1 MSNELS
7 QTLLTQL
14 FSQNSNDPFLML
26 VTLSHNDFDNIY
38 FVNNTEDVVSGGITY
53 SPFPMKI
60 SLPVDDG
67 ETLRE
72 VAIEFDNVSRELIDE
87 LRSVTDL
94 IDVNIKMVLNS
105 NPDYIE
111 IELDELKIRN
121 VTYNKETVQAKL
133 FMDDFLN
140 TELSSE
146 RYTPA
151 NFPGIFS

>member
-7 QTLLTQL
+7 QSLLSQL
-14 FSQNSNDPFLML
+14 FKQNSEDPFFML
-26 VTLSHNDFDNIY
+26 VTLSHSSFDTLY
-38 FVNNTEDVVSGGITY
+38 LVNNTEELISNGNTFL
-53 SPFPMKI
+53 PFPMRVT
-60 SLPVDDG
+60 LPTDDG

-72 VAIEFDNVSRELIDE
+72 VSIEFDNVSLELIDE

-94 IDVNIKMVLNS
+94 IDVKIEMVLAS
-105 NPDYIE
+105 NPDFVE
-111 IELDELKIRN
+111 IELAELKIRN
-121 VTYNKETVQAKL
+121 ITYNKQTVQAKL

-140 TELSSE
+140 TELNSE